1 MLQEPK
7 PDFNF
12 NDITLGPPNGLQGGS
27 YFTKLL
33 IKGEPLY
40 LQIPKCTTKQG
51 LVVTE
56 KKKYCDLMFSRD
68 ATDVIS
74 WFENIERHVQQLMFS
89 KKNIWFHDDLEFSDI
104 ENAFTS
110 PIRSYKSGNNYLVRC
125 VIPKVIS
132 PETISCFNENEEPID
147 LAQINEE
154 NVEIIPLVELQG
166 VRFSSKNFQIEISL
180 RQLMVIKKKEL
191 FKRCLIR
198 MRDNS
203 EEDSESVET
212 KKTVSVDTQQE
223 EVDTQQEQVDTQHEQ
238 VYTQHEQVNT
248 QHEQVNTQQGQVES
262 DIKPEV
268 HVKNDNTRQD
278 KDNVIQLEQTEIQE
292 EDISGQ
298 QEEVEEVLTSPSILE
313 PIEVSLEDIKI
324 ENQDGNLTLKRP
336 NEVYYTMWREAR
348 QKARLAK
355 QEALAAYLEA
365 KKIKENYMLEGINSD
380 SDEEVMENQQHL
392 A

>member
-7 PDFNF
+7 PDFDF
-12 NDITLGPPNGLQGGS
+12 DDITLGPPNGLQGGS

-51 LVVTE
+51 LVITE

-68 ATDVIS
+68 AVDVIS

-89 KKNIWFHDDLEFSDI
+89 KKNIWFHDDLELSDI

-147 LAQINEE
+147 LEQINEE

-198 MRDNS
+198 MKN
-203 EEDSESVET
+203 DSESMEN
-212 KKTVSVDTQQE
+212 QE
-223 EVDTQQEQVDTQHEQ
+223 EL
-238 VYTQHEQVNT
+238 NT
-248 QHEQVNTQQGQVES
+248 VKES
-262 DIKPEV
+262 EDQNNITIGDEEV
-268 HVKNDNTRQD
+268 QS
-278 KDNVIQLEQTEIQE
+278 LENENKL
-292 EDISGQ
+292 
-298 QEEVEEVLTSPSILE
+298 EEVENEQLDTDLQSENIDLSIAPSENLE
-313 PIEVSLEDIKI
+313 EEKQDDKLNQVDSEDSQTQNTLEEEISNSTPTVEPVEVSLEDLTI
-324 ENQDGNLTLKRP
+324 ENQEDNLTLKRP
-336 NEVYYTMWREAR
+336 NEVYYNMWKEAR
-348 QKARLAK
+348 QKARQAK

-380 SDEEVMENQQHL
+380 SDEEDIENQLHL